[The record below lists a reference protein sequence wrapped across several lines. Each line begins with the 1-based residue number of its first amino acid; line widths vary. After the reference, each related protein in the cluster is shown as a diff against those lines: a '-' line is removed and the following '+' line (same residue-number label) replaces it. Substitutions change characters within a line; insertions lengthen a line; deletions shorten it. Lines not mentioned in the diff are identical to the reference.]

1 METNFFVGQ
10 EVVAIKDH
18 SQGNFKKG
26 NEFVIRGIKEDC
38 CLITLDVGIKTGK
51 AFMNCR
57 FCGNRKEND
66 NYYDSNCFSP
76 KYASDTKQRGNFQ
89 KKIFQEPFLRFTC
102 KG

>member
-26 NEFVIRGIKEDC
+26 NEFVILGIKEDC
-38 CLITLDVGIKTGK
+38 CLITLDVGIRTGK
-51 AFMNCR
+51 GFMNCR

-76 KYASDTKQRGNFQ
+76 KQELSQLTYDELQ
-89 KKIFQEPFLRFTC
+89 KWFKKEEVLSL
-102 KG
+102 

>member
-38 CLITLDVGIKTGK
+38 CLITLDVGIKTDK
-51 AFMNCR
+51 TFMNCR

-76 KYASDTKQRGNFQ
+76 KQELSQLTYDELQ
-89 KKIFQEPFLRFTC
+89 KWFKEDMQLTL
-102 KG
+102 

>member
-18 SQGNFKKG
+18 SQGTFKKG

-38 CLITLDVGIKTGK
+38 CLITLDVGIRTGK
-51 AFMNCR
+51 GFMNCR

-66 NYYDSNCFSP
+66 DYFDSNCFSP
-76 KYASDTKQRGNFQ
+76 KQELSQLTYDELQ
-89 KKIFQEPFLRFTC
+89 KWFKEDMQLTL
-102 KG
+102 